1 MPMNSFS
8 TLLMLCKKHAWM
20 AATSEYTQHP
30 STPIPTPC
38 LPRWLTRT
46 QSSLLRWVCRALFR
60 PQLLTLHCL
69 FLKWLA
75 LFSNGWNFKRCAYY
89 NNLDLIT
96 DVRTWIL
103 VLTWFNFWVS
113 SSLCRSKLTTSPF
126 LCQRFLSWSL
136 DFKICI
142 CSLCLSH
149 SGHLP
154 VSAVSSLKSKCGLKR
169 KMEKQ
174 LDNKS

>member
-30 STPIPTPC
+30 STPIPTPR

-60 PQLLTLHCL
+60 PQLLTLRCL
-69 FLKWLA
+69 FLQWLA

-169 KMEKQ
+169 KIGETIR
-174 LDNKS
+174 